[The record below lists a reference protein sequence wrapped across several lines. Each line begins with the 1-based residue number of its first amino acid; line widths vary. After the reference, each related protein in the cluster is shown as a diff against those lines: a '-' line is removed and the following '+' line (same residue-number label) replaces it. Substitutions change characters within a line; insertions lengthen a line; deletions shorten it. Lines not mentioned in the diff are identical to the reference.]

1 MIRASLYAEKR
12 KICTDRRKLFPFVF
26 FAGFAFFSFSFI
38 HVMKKAIFLF
48 IILFGALGAFAQ
60 TIQPQ
65 SFDLAKFGVS
75 IEPDKRLMVVLASL
89 EAAGV
94 ATPLTEKGVEFRK
107 KLQTDFLEVDKE
119 FIGKMK
125 FFIKQYKNR
134 HPSVTDSQLIAP
146 FISMAYTLS
155 PVPELAEPAR
165 AADLPDDLLE
175 VLDFSPL
182 VREFYRRAGMNS
194 KLDQYVKDYQDA
206 GDAMHKSTET
216 MVRQLLDYLHT
227 KPQLIAFEKVAVESK
242 DAKNKKRTLK
252 RVETRRHDRRFFIV
266 PELLVPKGTIN
277 FINVG
282 DDYYA
287 IVPPETNLSSSE
299 VRIAYLQ
306 FIFDPLVLDNAKQIL
321 TFRDGIKALLDARRK
336 ENSEVSPDVFLAVL
350 RSLIAA
356 ADARQIEFEKTRLA
370 TSQARQKIDLMKTIE
385 EKKAVSAE
393 LDAFKKTFADE
404 TARHLSEAYE
414 RGAVLAFYFANQL
427 RGLEDSGFDVASSLR
442 DIMLSLEPAKEAN
455 RLTEFADARKRA
467 EERKQNPTIVT
478 KVIENP
484 VTVRLLEIDQKV
496 TEKNF
501 PAAESELKKLLTEF
515 PTEAARIYYAL
526 GRVSSLSAEGLPKEE
541 IDTRNRRLL
550 EAKTAYTNV
559 IRSATAETDPALLSL
574 SYVALGRIYE
584 FYDEDEYAVSIYEAA
599 IKIGD
604 VTGGA
609 YNEAVEAKERLTKN
623 K

>member
-1 MIRASLYAEKR
+1 
-12 KICTDRRKLFPFVF
+12 
-26 FAGFAFFSFSFI
+26 
-38 HVMKKAIFLF
+38 MKKAIFLF